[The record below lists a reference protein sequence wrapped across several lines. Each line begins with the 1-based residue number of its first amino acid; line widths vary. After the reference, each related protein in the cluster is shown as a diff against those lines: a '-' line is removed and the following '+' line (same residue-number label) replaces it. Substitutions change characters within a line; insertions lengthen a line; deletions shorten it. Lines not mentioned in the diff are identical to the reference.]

1 MTNLEMTKE
10 EFKEFKELSEP
21 DRTKKLKMLKIK
33 LEQHYDIDLTNEKKK
48 NKEEYK
54 LYIDILKIIGN

>member
-10 EFKEFKELSEP
+10 EFYEFKKLSEP
-21 DRTKKLKMLKIK
+21 DRTNKLKMLKIK
-33 LEQHYDIDLTNEKKK
+33 LEQHYNVDLVNKKQK
-48 NKEEYK
+48 KKEEYK

>member
-10 EFKEFKELSEP
+10 EFDEFKDLPEP
-21 DRTKKLKMLKIK
+21 DRTKKLKMLKMK
-33 LEQHYDIDLTNEKKK
+33 LEQHYNVDLSNEKQK

-54 LYIDILKIIGN
+54 LYIDILKIIEN

>member
-10 EFKEFKELSEP
+10 EFQEFKKLSEP

-33 LEQHYDIDLTNEKKK
+33 LEQHYNVDLSNENKK

-54 LYIDILKIIGN
+54 LYIDILKIIEN